1 MMKKGLDQFI
11 PFVVTVVAV
20 VFTDLLTGVGIGIL
34 VATFYILRANMH
46 NAYHLNI
53 KTTDQSE
60 SETAVFTLAEE
71 VTFLN
76 KAPIQQKL
84 YNLPKSVKSIIIDG
98 QKSKFIDK
106 DVIDVIKDF
115 EQNALSKGLE
125 IELNDVTYKRKSVRK
140 KQKLKKVV

>member
-1 MMKKGLDQFI
+1 
-11 PFVVTVVAV
+11 
-20 VFTDLLTGVGIGIL
+20 
-34 VATFYILRANMH
+34 
-46 NAYHLNI
+46 
-53 KTTDQSE
+53 
-60 SETAVFTLAEE
+60 
-71 VTFLN
+71 
-76 KAPIQQKL
+76 
-84 YNLPKSVKSIIIDG
+84 LPKSVKSIIIDG